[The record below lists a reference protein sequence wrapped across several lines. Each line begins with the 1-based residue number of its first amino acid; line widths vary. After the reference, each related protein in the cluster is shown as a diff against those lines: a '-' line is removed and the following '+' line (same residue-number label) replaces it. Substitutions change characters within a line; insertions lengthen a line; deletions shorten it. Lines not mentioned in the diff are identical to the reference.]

1 MRIEGG
7 FMMRQMMKKP
17 VSRLRTVFAVKEAYS
32 GLLLFFR
39 AFRAWRKGYYPLF
52 PKKTIL
58 LAALAF
64 IYVLSPIDLIPDVLA
79 GIGWLDD
86 AAVLAFLFR
95 QITKELDGFE
105 THLMGGI
112 NGNGKQ

>member
-1 MRIEGG
+1 
-7 FMMRQMMKKP
+7 MMRQMMKKP
-17 VSRLRTVFAVKEAYS
+17 VSKLRTVFAVKEAYS
-32 GLLLFFR
+32 GLLLFLR
-39 AFRAWRKGYYPLF
+39 AFRAWRKGDYPLF

-79 GIGWLDD
+79 GVGWLDD

-105 THLMGGI
+105 THLTGRV
-112 NGNGKQ
+112 NYNGKQ

>member
-1 MRIEGG
+1 
-7 FMMRQMMKKP
+7 MRQMMKKP
-17 VSRLRTVFAVKEAYS
+17 VSKLRTVFAVKEAYS

-39 AFRAWRKGYYPLF
+39 AFRAWRKGDYPLF

-79 GIGWLDD
+79 GVGWLDD
-86 AAVLAFLFR
+86 AAVLAFLFS
-95 QITKELDGFE
+95 TKELDGFE
-105 THLMGGI
+105 THLTGRV
-112 NGNGKQ
+112 NYNGKQ